1 MQDLRDKL
9 LKAGL
14 ASKKEAR
21 KAKTEKRKERKQ
33 RGGAKAAAREQEK
46 KKEQFERERAE
57 QARAD
62 KARQEAINRQRAEKE
77 RENRILNLIRS
88 HALLK
93 IRGKDRPF
101 YFMGKDRKIRRLVV
115 SHALASKLSDGALAI
130 AELRGD
136 PERDFAVVD
145 AATALRLE
153 DLEAAG
159 WILFWNKDQDELP
172 AYGSGA

>member
-21 KAKTEKRKERKQ
+21 KAKTAKRKERKK
-33 RGGAKAAAREQEK
+33 RGGAKAEAREQQE
-46 KKEQFERERAE
+46 KKEQFERERVE
-57 QARAD
+57 KARAD
-62 KARQEAINRQRAEKE
+62 KERQEATNRERAEKE
-77 RENRILNLIRS
+77 RDNRLLNLIRS

-101 YFMGKDRKIRRLVV
+101 YFIGRDRRIRRLVV

-130 AELRGD
+130 VELPGD
-136 PERDFAVVD
+136 PDRDFAVVD
-145 AATALRLE
+145 AATAQRLE
-153 DLEAAG
+153 GLEASD
-159 WILFWNKDQDELP
+159 WILFWNRDQTELP
-172 AYGSGA
+172 VYGSGA